1 MIPSKGFSSK
11 TYKSSSSGREWGSQQ
26 VVEVLAL
33 ALLEAAAALFPYV

>member
-11 TYKSSSSGREWGSQQ
+11 TYKRSSSGQEWESRQ

-33 ALLEAAAALFPYV
+33 ALLEAAALFPCV